1 MTILIFATIICI
13 VKHTSTTFK
22 SERTGRMAKTS
33 GILGTGMVGR
43 TIAAKLMELG
53 YQVKI
58 GTRDV
63 ASTMAKK
70 DRNQYGAPSFAEW
83 HSHHQNISVG
93 SFNEAATF
101 GELIFLCTLG
111 AAALDV
117 VRLAGSE
124 SFKSKTV
131 IDISNPLDFSR
142 GMPPF
147 LIPQFANT
155 YSLAEE
161 IQKVLPEAHLVKT
174 LNIVNCEV
182 MVNARKSGGDPTMF
196 VAGNNA
202 EAKEEAKSVLKQFGW
217 TDIIDLGDITGA
229 RGLEMLLPLWLRI
242 WQATQNG
249 YIGFKI
255 IR

>member
-1 MTILIFATIICI
+1 
-13 VKHTSTTFK
+13 
-22 SERTGRMAKTS
+22 
-33 GILGTGMVGR
+33 MVGQ
-43 TIAAKLMELG
+43 TFAAKLVELG
-53 YQVKI
+53 YQVRI

-83 HSHHQNISVG
+83 HSHHPNVQVG
-93 SFNEAATF
+93 TF
-101 GELIFLCTLG
+101 SETAKFGDLIFLCTNG
-111 AAALDV
+111 AATLDV
-117 VRLAGSE
+117 IRLAGSE
-124 SFKSKTV
+124 NFKAKTV
-131 IDISNPLDFSR
+131 LDISNPLDFSK

-155 YSLAEE
+155 NSLAEE
-161 IQKVLPEAHLVKT
+161 IQKALPEANLVKT

-202 EAKEEAKSVLKQFGW
+202 KAKVEVSSILKQFGW
-217 TDIIDLGDITGA
+217 TDVIDLGDITGA
-229 RGLEMLLPLWLRI
+229 RGLEMLLPIWLRI

-249 YIGFKI
+249 YFGFKI
-255 IR
+255 VR